1 MSHDSRM
8 RPSRMFVGVELS
20 VEALRPGTSNFLTD
34 LELGTTFSVP
44 VARSS
49 TWMEPIAE
57 AVGLYFLVSLL
68 HIPFVRSPSSSEVPG
83 RSLASAEYFTFERSA
98 MSDQSVTSL
107 PRQPNS
113 RARTVPV
120 CKSPSGRSNDQ
131 KISTHQVVDNINSF
145 KSNSNKNYESSKLKS
160 GQLSSSSLQVAVPS
174 IPAVLP
180 CMRE

>member
-83 RSLASAEYFTFERSA
+83 RSLASAEYFTFESISYVRSV
-98 MSDQSVTSL
+98 SY
-107 PRQPNS
+107 
-113 RARTVPV
+113 
-120 CKSPSGRSNDQ
+120 
-131 KISTHQVVDNINSF
+131 ISSTPTKFQGE
-145 KSNSNKNYESSKLKS
+145 KCP
-160 GQLSSSSLQVAVPS
+160 SLQIALRKKQRPKD
-174 IPAVLP
+174 
-180 CMRE
+180 